1 MSAQLFNPKSKKLVN
16 VDPKQIPVLM
26 KAGWL
31 SPSDEK
37 VSKLKDEKA
46 NEEEVAELKDEKAK
60 EEKEAAIEIQ
70 PKKNKKLKDKKAE

>member
-37 VSKLKDEKA
+37 VTKLKDEKT
-46 NEEEVAELKDEKAK
+46 K
-60 EEKEAAIEIQ
+60 EEKEAAIKIQ
-70 PKKNKKLKDKKAE
+70 SKKSKELKN

>member
-1 MSAQLFNPKSKKLVN
+1 MSAQLFNPKSMKLVN
-16 VDPKQIPVLM
+16 VSPKQIPVLM

-46 NEEEVAELKDEKAK
+46 K
-60 EEKEAAIEIQ
+60 EEKEATIEIQ
-70 PKKNKKLKDKKAE
+70 SKKNKKLKDKKAE

>member
-1 MSAQLFNPKSKKLVN
+1 MSAQLFNPKSMKLVD
-16 VDPKQIPVLM
+16 VSPKQIPVLM

-46 NEEEVAELKDEKAK
+46 K
-60 EEKEAAIEIQ
+60 EEKEATIEIQ
-70 PKKNKKLKDKKAE
+70 SKKNKKLKDKKAE